1 MKSNISVGP
10 LINLVMYEKD
20 SFKIRY
26 ELKLELGAPYL
37 SQMRRL
43 WEVSLNEA
51 FDRMPDVDWEQY
63 LEFPQTGDPDWL

>member
-51 FDRMPDVDWEQY
+51 FDRMPDVDWEQH
-63 LEFPQTGDPDWL
+63 L